1 MSFLDLHVEL
11 AVTNDLLRRI
21 ADALDRLSPLT
32 TPPDHSQHPLIG
44 LADVSRFTSA
54 RACLADEN
62 RATLPLRA
70 SERVRFGNKG
80 ANDGETAGSS
90 RSEASASVT
99 GAWDHEDPLDNLE
112 EFDREWPNYAGTD
125 V

>member
-11 AVTNDLLRRI
+11 ALTNELLKRI

-32 TPPDHSQHPLIG
+32 TPPDYSQHPLIG

-70 SERVRFGNKG
+70 SERVRFGNRSEE
-80 ANDGETAGSS
+80 ASTPTGSS
-90 RSEASASVT
+90 RPETSASVT

>member
-21 ADALDRLSPLT
+21 ADALDRLSPRT

-44 LADVSRFTSA
+44 LADVSRFTAA
-54 RACLADEN
+54 RARLADEN

-80 ANDGETAGSS
+80 EGGGAAADSS
-90 RSEASASVT
+90 RSEATASVT

-112 EFDREWPNYAGTD
+112 EFDSQWPNYAGTD